1 MIIAPVRYALDYYR
15 RLNEAAQANKHR
27 KSQDVGLNSSGL
39 VHVANN
45 SSNNNNSTTGGTNNE
60 GNNAVQGPNNNNG
73 SGTTTTTASTV
84 GSTSTNS
91 TVVAIRASSCS
102 SAHET
107 SMEGDAN
114 SASSNLC
121 DNKIPSDPCN
131 VNRVSRSNSVSM
143 PNSTSAAM
151 ASSDARLMDP
161 NNRNNNNA
169 AAAVSMNPIAIAH
182 RRASQL
188 LVRGGSGSI
197 TSLRSAMTVRSG
209 PGGHFTSFPS
219 LESDSER
226 EGGDSDDDED
236 DDNPITEV
244 AVSERA
250 LKFKIATESSFDF
263 STSRKSSRENK
274 SESSGQSGSLHSQIM
289 SVRDEALTS
298 KMAAENPQQPSFLS
312 MREASLCSLAAA
324 TSAGVVTS
332 PTSCC
337 SSSENPAAAV
347 ATTPQSSLLAATGT
361 IILPAGSSAK
371 GKAKDSFFAK
381 LRLFTERLS
390 MGGDSGGSGGST
402 SGSPPPTTTTSGPSS
417 HKSHTQGFNYFR
429 RSGARKKQEGV
440 LLDEKP
446 ATVSALM
453 AARPFSMKQHRGSA
467 SDPEGREEFRRR
479 HHTIHH
485 TTTAGHFGS
494 EGEQNNSELVSPEC
508 SPALSR
514 SSAGG
519 EQNSGADDEHRG
531 SSSSSWKQCSG
542 SLDSILSK
550 DEANKKSPG
559 KKLVLPRFSF
569 HKRTRMGFMRRLS
582 PNKGGSDSQQQQQQ
596 EPQPQS

>member
-1 MIIAPVRYALDYYR
+1 MIIQPVRDALEYYR

-39 VHVANN
+39 VHV
-45 SSNNNNSTTGGTNNE
+45 SNNNSGTNE
-60 GNNAVQGPNNNNG
+60 GSSNAAGPNNG
-73 SGTTTTTASTV
+73 STPNTSSTV
-84 GSTSTNS
+84 GSTST
-91 TVVAIRASSCS
+91 TTTVAIRASSCS

-107 SMEGDAN
+107 SLEGDN
-114 SASSNLC
+114 SSSSSNLC
-121 DNKIPSDPCN
+121 GTKIPSDPCN

-143 PNSTSAAM
+143 PNSNSAVG
-151 ASSDARLMDP
+151 STCSGMDP
-161 NNRNNNNA
+161 NNRTNNNNNHNNP
-169 AAAVSMNPIAIAH
+169 AVSMNPIAIAH

-244 AVSERA
+244 AVSEKA

-274 SESSGQSGSLHSQIM
+274 SESSGQSGSVHSQIL
-289 SVRDEALTS
+289 SVKDEA
-298 KMAAENPQQPSFLS
+298 AAAAMRAIGENPQQVSFLGTREGS
-312 MREASLCSLAAA
+312 MCSLAAA

-337 SSSENPAAAV
+337 SETNPPTII
-347 ATTPQSSLLAATGT
+347 TTPQASLAASTGVASSLG
-361 IILPAGSSAK
+361 GSAAK

-381 LRLFTERLS
+381 LKLFTERLS
-390 MGGDSGGSGGST
+390 MGAVSGGSGGST
-402 SGSPPPTTTTSGPSS
+402 SGSPPLTTTPGPSS

-429 RSGARKKQEGV
+429 RSGARKKQEGI
-440 LLDEKP
+440 LLDERP
-446 ATVSALM
+446 STVSALM
-453 AARPFSMKQHRGSA
+453 AARPFSMKQQHHRGST
-467 SDPEGREEFRRR
+467 SDPEGRDEFRRR

-485 TTTAGHFGS
+485 APGHFGS

-519 EQNSGADDEHRG
+519 EHFSGGDDEQRG

-550 DEANKKSPG
+550 DDANKKSPG
-559 KKLVLPRFSF
+559 RKLVLPRFSF
-569 HKRTRMGFMRRLS
+569 HKTRTRMGFMRRLS
-582 PNKGGSDSQQQQQQ
+582 PNKGGSESQQQQQQ
-596 EPQPQS
+596 QPES